1 VIGDAEAAQL
11 KKFNLVIYR
20 YLQRN
25 SEARINQFI
34 LAAQLHIACH
44 NGKYPPAK
52 GGNFGT
58 MIKHDVISNVAD
70 MQLG

>member
-1 VIGDAEAAQL
+1 MLREAEAAQL

-34 LAAQLHIACH
+34 LAPQLYVACQSW
-44 NGKYPPAK
+44 KVSTSK
-52 GGNFGT
+52 WR
-58 MIKHDVISNVAD
+58 
-70 MQLG
+70 